1 MDKSVLSTG
10 MIKYWPHLLKA
21 LNLLRLP
28 ARFLDLSIW
37 IGRRFITIGQLQ
49 NGFKKVN
56 VSISFYTG
64 TILTNI
70 LWEMSLNT
78 KSV

>member
-1 MDKSVLSTG
+1 MGKSVLSTG

-37 IGRRFITIGQLQ
+37 IGRRFITIRQLQ
-49 NGFKKVN
+49 NGLKINKRQYILLHWYNTNECLEGN
-56 VSISFYTG
+56 VS
-64 TILTNI
+64 
-70 LWEMSLNT
+70 EH
-78 KSV
+78 